1 MLRDR
6 MANYGITAPAR
17 ASQAPSLQRLNLRPT
32 RVPITE
38 CFGDDTPRF
47 FTTNRVQCLSC
58 AADRFANVRE
68 VREPRPVSLQEC
80 LSNGGRVRRRSYA
93 ISKSDDAK
101 SSSDRLPTSS
111 LTTSFGHTL
120 TELQPQKL
128 NAKCVLERRAAG
140 GRVGALLPAMAS
152 VCSTSSRGLVRQNV

>member
-47 FTTNRVQCLSC
+47 FTTNRMKWLSC
-58 AADRFANVRE
+58 AANRFANVRE
-68 VREPRPVSLQEC
+68 VREPRPGSLREC
-80 LSNGGRVRRRSYA
+80 LSNGGRVRRHGNRNRAYA
-93 ISKSDDAK
+93 RNCRTDENPDDGK
-101 SSSDRLPTSS
+101 TRDITYL
-111 LTTSFGHTL
+111 
-120 TELQPQKL
+120 
-128 NAKCVLERRAAG
+128 RRY
-140 GRVGALLPAMAS
+140 RK
-152 VCSTSSRGLVRQNV
+152 T